1 MGDIEIMARMIGEL
15 FELES
20 DFSPDPAKQRRGLEA
35 LLASPSAA
43 AFVAE
48 EGGSPV
54 GMVTVQLTLSTAE
67 GGPSGLLEDLFVAEA
82 ARRRGVA
89 SALVG
94 AVESWCAEA
103 GATRVQLLADR
114 GNERALRFYE
124 AAGYLSTRMVAIK
137 KPIGPSGRGTHRS
150 S

>member
-1 MGDIEIMARMIGEL
+1 MIGEL
-15 FELES
+15 FELEP
-20 DFSPDPAKQRRGLEA
+20 DFRADPAKQRRGLEL
-35 LLASPSAA
+35 LLASSSAA

-48 EGGSPV
+48 EGGEIV
-54 GMVTVQLTLSTAE
+54 GMVTVQLTASTAE
-67 GGPSGLLEDLFVAEA
+67 GGPSGLLEDLFVAEG

-89 SALVG
+89 SAL
-94 AVESWCAEA
+94 AAAAESWCADA

-124 AAGYLSTRMVAIK
+124 AAGYLGTRMIAIR
-137 KPIGPSGRGTHRS
+137 KPIGPSGREDHRS

>member
-1 MGDIEIMARMIGEL
+1 MGDIDAMSRMIGAL
-15 FELES
+15 FELEP
-20 DFSPDPAKQRRGLEA
+20 DFAADPAKQRRALKA

-48 EGGSPV
+48 EGGDPL

-67 GGPSGLLEDLFVAEA
+67 GGPSGLLEDLFVVEG

-94 AVESWCAEA
+94 AVEAWCAEA

-124 AAGYLSTRMVAIK
+124 AAGYLSTRMIAIK
-137 KPIGPSGRGTHRS
+137 KPIGPGGREAHRS